1 MILKFDKFIGR
12 IKESLNKEEVIE
24 LVSLITDMKPSLQ
37 SEVDNTDISKLID
50 NINYYQSEDGK
61 WSISVYFRESDIYK
75 NTDGTITK
83 GNFKTLFKITITKIN
98 SYIKIGEIKDF
109 IITFNDVVKSF
120 YVNSIIKVKIGDE
133 KTTVEDFTN
142 IDDNE
147 SIKDIKL
154 IIRIID

>member
-37 SEVDNTDISKLID
+37 SEVDNSDMSKLID

-75 NTDGTITK
+75 NADGTITR
-83 GNFKTLFKITITKIN
+83 GNFKTLFKITISKID
-98 SYIKIGEIKDF
+98 SDIKIGEIKDF
-109 IITFNDVVKSF
+109 IITFNDVIKSF
-120 YVNSIIKVKIGDE
+120 YMNSIIKVKTGDK
-133 KTTVEDFTN
+133 KTTVEDFAT

-147 SIKDIKL
+147 IIKDIKL
-154 IIRIID
+154 IIRILD